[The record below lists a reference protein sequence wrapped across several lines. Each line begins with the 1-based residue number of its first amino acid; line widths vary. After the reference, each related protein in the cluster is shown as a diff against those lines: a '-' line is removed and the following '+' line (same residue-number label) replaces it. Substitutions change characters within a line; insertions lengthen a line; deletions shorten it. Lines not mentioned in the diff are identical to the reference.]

1 MGLFSNIAIGA
12 WKTLGKI
19 VSFFGKLADAKRRK
33 IKQDED
39 RIVDLAQKQGR
50 DLKSFPGFE
59 SIQDEKEKINKLEEL
74 SKNIP
79 SNYDP
84 NSYFRLLT
92 ATLARMDR
100 TNDSLKMNGIY
111 TFKYIAKTPE
121 WYDLN
126 PVVMITDASGGYFQ
140 GLNFHWRD
148 AAGFVESPFRK
159 YRFDRVQSK
168 FYEIKNDEL
177 NYVLK
182 IPTFY
187 PVRIHK

>member
-19 VSFFGKLADAKRRK
+19 VSFFGKLSDAKRRK

-84 NSYFRLLT
+84 NSYFRLLI

-100 TNDSLKMNGIY
+100 TADSLKMNGIY

-126 PVVMITDASGGYFQ
+126 PVVMITDSSGGYFQ

-159 YRFDRVQSK
+159 YRLDRVQSK